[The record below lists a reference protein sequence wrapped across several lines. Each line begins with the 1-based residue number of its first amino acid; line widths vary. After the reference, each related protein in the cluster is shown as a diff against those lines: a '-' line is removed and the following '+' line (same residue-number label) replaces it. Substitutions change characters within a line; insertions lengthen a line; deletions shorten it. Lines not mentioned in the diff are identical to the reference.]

1 MNHSNKIAVIIPAAG
16 ASSRFGGLIPKQFS
30 RLGDETVLEKSVN
43 LFLGISSVNQVVIAV
58 NQNEDLIKAQSFYQD
73 PRIKI
78 VAGGSTRSESVF
90 NAMAEVDE
98 SVEIV
103 AIHDAARPWLKKIH
117 FEDLLSHLA
126 NDQSIEGVFP
136 VISTTDSLLVLPPAT
151 I

>member
-16 ASSRFGGLIPKQFS
+16 ASSRFGGLMPKQFS

-43 LFLGISSVNQVVIAV
+43 LFLGISSVHQVLIAV
-58 NQNEDLIKAQSFYQD
+58 NQNEDLIKSQSFYQD
-73 PRIKI
+73 PRIQI

-98 SVEIV
+98 SIEIV

-136 VISTTDSLLVLPPAT
+136 VI
-151 I
+151 